1 MGITNHFNMRCLQ
14 RGISPFEIE
23 LALWLGMQQRD
34 KRVLGEQQCRALI
47 AAIDTWQRKIRQV
60 QKAATK

>member
-23 LALWLGMQQRD
+23 LALWL
-34 KRVLGEQQCRALI
+34 EQQCRALI
-47 AAIDTWQRKIRQV
+47 EAIDMWQRKIRQV